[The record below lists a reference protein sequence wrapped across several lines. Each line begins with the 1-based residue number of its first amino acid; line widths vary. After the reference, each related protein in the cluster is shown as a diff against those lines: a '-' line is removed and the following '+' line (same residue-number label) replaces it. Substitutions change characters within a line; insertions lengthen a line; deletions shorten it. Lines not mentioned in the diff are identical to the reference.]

1 MAVLGTLTL
10 NEIVIYEVDENPTIA
25 GLEAASGSLAI
36 MTDGSAIFHKGEG
49 DQFNWVN
56 HSVSDHGNLSGL
68 SDDDHIQYLLT
79 DGTRQ
84 MSGSLDMGSN
94 DVTNAGDYNGVTV
107 EAHASRHL
115 PDGADP
121 LATSTPVSTGVEN
134 SEGSANS
141 FARADHIHKTLINSN
156 FIFINTKTDFPAA
169 VGGVITLANNTTYF
183 ITTAIDLTGDR
194 LVAGQNTTIIGGSS
208 ENCSI
213 TSTGLSSS
221 TALITSNYSLPMRNI
236 SITHG
241 KALDLDGTGNASA
254 ALDWFGVNFVNC
266 ATVGTIKTYT
276 NFIMTD
282 CALLNSANMTFDGT
296 IQTVGFIS
304 CLFSGIAG
312 QTTLNFPSTL
322 TITRRIRAVF
332 SSFVAFGG
340 ATAIYV
346 DPAVTFSA
354 GAENYI
360 LITCNFSGGATYVGG
375 TNYTSNNALFQN
387 CRGITNSA
395 NVGQMYFIND
405 ATPNSIA
412 SQGVFEKIEGTTI
425 ASSINQKFSH
435 SLNRLT
441 YVGGLTKEFV
451 ITASCSANSVTTPSA
466 VLLVRI
472 AKNGA
477 TIAESESQVTTSNI
491 GRNENFYCQAIVNL
505 APNDYIE
512 LFIANDTSTNSV
524 IVTDLNLLARASG

>member
-1 MAVLGTLTL
+1 MTTDTELGAV
-10 NEIVIYEVDENPTIA
+10 E
-25 GLEAASGSLAI
+25 
-36 MTDGSAIFHKGEG
+36 
-49 DQFNWVN
+49 
-56 HSVSDHGNLSGL
+56 SGL
-68 SDDDHIQYLLT
+68 QT
-79 DGTRQ
+79 Q
-84 MSGSLDMGSN
+84 LDTI
-94 DVTNAGDYNGVTV
+94 TN
-107 EAHASRHL
+107 
-115 PDGADP
+115 
-121 LATSTPVSTGVEN
+121 N
-134 SEGSANS
+134 SPFPNM
-141 FARADHIHKTLINSN
+141 
-156 FIFINTKTDFPAA
+156 IFVNEKSDFPAA
-169 VGGVITLANNTTYF
+169 VSGVITLGDNVTYF
-183 ITTAIDLTGDR
+183 ITTAVDLTGDR
-194 LVAGQNTTIIGGSS
+194 LIAGQNTTIIGGSS

-213 TSTGLSSS
+213 RSTGLGST
-221 TALITSNYSLPMRNI
+221 TALITSNYSLPIRNI
-236 SITHG
+236 SFTHD
-241 KALDLDGTGNASA
+241 KVLNLDGTGNASA
-254 ALDWFGVNFVNC
+254 AIDWFGVNFVDC

-282 CALLNSANMTFDGT
+282 CALLNSANLTFDGT

-304 CLFSGIAG
+304 CLFSGRAG

-340 ATAIYV
+340 ATALYV

-395 NVGQMYFIND
+395 NLGQMYFLNN
-405 ATPNSIA
+405 ATQNAIA
-412 SQGVFEKIEGTTI
+412 VQGTFEKIEGTTT
-425 ASSINQKFSH
+425 ASPVNQKFSH

-451 ITASCSANSVTTPSA
+451 ISASCSANSVVTPTA
-466 VLLVRI
+466 VLLIRI

-477 TIAESESQVTTSNI
+477 TIAESEAQATTSNA
-491 GRNENFYCQAIVNL
+491 GRNENFYCQAITNL

-512 LFIANDTSTNSV
+512 LFVANDTSANSV
-524 IVTDLNLLARASG
+524 IVTDLNVLVRSSG

>member
-1 MAVLGTLTL
+1 MPIDIKSKFIDAEMATDAELT
-10 NEIVIYEVDENPTIA
+10 A
-25 GLEAASGSLAI
+25 LEDNLQ
-36 MTDGSAIFHKGEG
+36 
-49 DQFNWVN
+49 DQIDSINLKMPGPELVFVN
-56 HSVSDHGNLSGL
+56 SKS
-68 SDDDHIQYLLT
+68 
-79 DGTRQ
+79 
-84 MSGSLDMGSN
+84 
-94 DVTNAGDYNGVTV
+94 
-107 EAHASRHL
+107 
-115 PDGADP
+115 
-121 LATSTPVSTGVEN
+121 
-134 SEGSANS
+134 
-141 FARADHIHKTLINSN
+141 
-156 FIFINTKTDFPAA
+156 DFPTA
-169 VGGVITLANNTTYF
+169 VSGVITLGDNITYF
-183 ITTAIDLTGDR
+183 VTKAIDLTGDR
-194 LVAGQNTTIIGGSS
+194 IVSGQNTTILGGSS

-213 TSTGLSSS
+213 RSTGLSSS
-221 TALITSNYSLPMRNI
+221 TALITSNYSLPIRNI
-236 SITHG
+236 SFTHD
-241 KALDLDGTGNASA
+241 KVLDLDGTGNASA
-254 ALDWFGVNFVNC
+254 AIDWFGVNFVDC

-304 CLFSGIAG
+304 CLFSGRAG

-360 LITCNFSGGATYVGG
+360 LITCNFSGGATYAGG
-375 TNYTSNNALFQN
+375 TTYTSNNALFQN

-395 NVGQMYFIND
+395 NLGQMYFLNN
-405 ATPNSIA
+405 ATQNSIA
-412 SQGVFEKIEGTTI
+412 SQGVFEKIEGTTTP
-425 ASSINQKFSH
+425 SPVNQKFNH

-451 ITASCSANSVTTPSA
+451 ITASCSANSAVTPSA

-477 TIAESESQVTTSNI
+477 TIAESEAQATTSAA
-491 GRNENFYCQAIVNL
+491 GRNENFYCQAITNL

-512 LFIANDTSTNSV
+512 LFVANDTSANNV
-524 IVTDLNLLARASG
+524 IVTDLNVLARASG